1 MQNTELLTL
10 SLTALGWSSQD
21 LTTSQVRELQEI
33 IRAHNTL
40 YYIDSA
46 PIIDDRQYDQLFRLL
61 VASEERLGILDPNS
75 PTNRVDVLLSR
86 QFTKASHLAAMISL
100 DNTYDAQEVLEFGG
114 RIYNIT

>member
-10 SLTALGWSSQD
+10 SLAALDWSTQDITA
-21 LTTSQVRELQEI
+21 SQVRELQEI

-46 PIIDDRQYDQLFRLL
+46 PIIDDGQWSKLFRLL
-61 VASEERLGILDPNS
+61 VESEERLGILDPHS
-75 PTNRVDVLLSR
+75 PTSRVDVLLSR

-100 DNTYDAQEVLEFGG
+100 DNTYDAQEVLEFGK